1 MSIIERMI
9 EEFEKN
15 WSRWNIEGRCSNS
28 VYLRN
33 CADLY
38 NASKYLMRNDCI
50 TRGDFTYIQN
60 RMHDGLIDMNI
71 H

>member
-1 MSIIERMI
+1 MNIITRMI
-9 EEFEKN
+9 EEFESN
-15 WSRWNIEGRCSNS
+15 WIKWDNEGRCSNS

-33 CADLY
+33 CVDLY
-38 NASKYLMRNDCI
+38 NTSKYLIRNDCI
-50 TRGDFTYIQN
+50 TNGDFTYIQN

>member
-1 MSIIERMI
+1 MNIITRMI
-9 EEFEKN
+9 EEFESN
-15 WSRWNIEGRCSNS
+15 WRKWDNEGRCSNS

-33 CADLY
+33 CVDLY
-38 NASKYLMRNDCI
+38 NTSKYLVRNDCI
-50 TRGDFTYIQN
+50 SNWDFTYIQN